1 MNMFDEAKSLKIML
15 EARKMTQKE
24 LAKSLGV
31 SPSYV
36 ANKLRLLSHTET
48 MQKTIIENAVSE
60 RHARA
65 LLRIEDISERYTMLS
80 RIINEKLSVERT
92 EALIS
97 IVTSREA
104 VHFLKTESRTASV
117 ARFLDNLKSSCE
129 FLASQGVDVIKS
141 VRYSDNKLR
150 IYITID
156 EE

>member
-1 MNMFDEAKSLKIML
+1 
-15 EARKMTQKE
+15 
-24 LAKSLGV
+24 
-31 SPSYV
+31 
-36 ANKLRLLSHTET
+36 
-48 MQKTIIENAVSE
+48 MQKVIIENAVSE

-65 LLRIEDISERYTMLS
+65 LLRIEDVSERDTMLS

-104 VHFLKTESRTASV
+104 VHFSKTESRAASV
-117 ARFLDNLKSSCE
+117 TRFLDNLKSSCE
-129 FLASQGVDVIKS
+129 LLASQGVDVVKS
-141 VRYSDNKLR
+141 IRYSDNKLR